1 MLIKKSDH
9 NVTVITLKCLRNKYA
24 KKKKKKEEEEITEAT
39 FSSGIHQAKYHN
51 GNSVFLF
58 GMGKRGNCKVLK
70 SHMNFFSHFEI
81 STSLF

>member
-1 MLIKKSDH
+1 MLKEQI
-9 NVTVITLKCLRNKYA
+9 C
-24 KKKKKKEEEEITEAT
+24 KKKEKIIEAT
-39 FSSGIHQAKYHN
+39 FSSGIYQAKYHN